1 MTQQRTRVHVR
12 TTAVKPAGAV
22 ADGISVQI
30 PDVTELKLSEA
41 PLADGAI
48 LTIAG
53 ELDIAT
59 VPRIRERLSAII
71 ERGARR
77 IVVDLR
83 GVTFMDSTGL
93 AAFIHA
99 KVQID
104 DITLVLQRDSYARLI
119 FEVAGLDGVLDVV
132 ETLDEATRA

>member
-1 MTQQRTRVHVR
+1 VR
-12 TTAVKPAGAV
+12 GTSVKPAGTLAE
-22 ADGISVQI
+22 GTSVQI
-30 PDVTELKLSEA
+30 PDVTEFKLSEA
-41 PLADGAI
+41 PLANGAV

-77 IVVDLR
+77 LVVDLR
-83 GVTFMDSTGL
+83 AVTFMDSTAL

-99 KVQID
+99 KVQLD
-104 DITLVLQRDSYARLI
+104 DITLALERDSYARLI

-132 ETLDEATRA
+132 ETLDEAVGA

>member
-1 MTQQRTRVHVR
+1 
-12 TTAVKPAGAV
+12 
-22 ADGISVQI
+22 VQI
-30 PDVTELKLSEA
+30 PDVAEFKISDA
-41 PLADGAI
+41 PLADGAV

-59 VPRIRERLSAII
+59 VPVIRERLSAIV
-71 ERGARR
+71 ERAPRR
-77 IVVDLR
+77 LVVDLR
-83 GVTFMDSTGL
+83 AVTFMDSTAL

-99 KVQID
+99 KVQLGD
-104 DITLVLQRDSYARLI
+104 SAMTLVLERDSYARLI

>member
-1 MTQQRTRVHVR
+1 
-12 TTAVKPAGAV
+12 
-22 ADGISVQI
+22 VQI
-30 PDVTELKLSEA
+30 PHVTDLKLSDA
-41 PLADGAI
+41 PLADGVL

-59 VPRIRERLSAII
+59 VPAVRERLTTII

-77 IVVDLR
+77 LVIDLR
-83 GVTFMDSTGL
+83 AVTFMDSTAL

-99 KVQID
+99 KVNLGD
-104 DITLVLQRDSYARLI
+104 GGLTLVIERDSYARLI

-132 ETLDEATRA
+132 ETLD